1 MLPGAVGGGSC
12 RPHILGGGVRLGG
25 HSVHTQRCVHTPF
38 LCCPAEFARE
48 EIAELDGQLVEA
60 ETQLKLL
67 LLPKDPLDERNVML
81 EIR

>member
-1 MLPGAVGGGSC
+1 MPMPCS
-12 RPHILGGGVRLGG
+12 P
-25 HSVHTQRCVHTPF
+25 P
-38 LCCPAEFARE
+38 CPAEFARE
-48 EIAELDGQLVEA
+48 EIFELEQQLNEC